1 MECRHRRIVARVLWA
16 LALLV
21 IVGCASQPLRVP
33 EPRDGPPAHTPA
45 DLANLPDPVPRKEP
59 KSARGNPRS
68 YTVFGKTY
76 RVMDSASGYQATGL
90 ASWYGSKFHGRATSS
105 GEPFDMFTLTAAHRS
120 LPLPTY
126 LRVTNLRNGRSTVV
140 RVNDRG
146 PFHADR
152 LIDLSYA
159 GAVKLG
165 FASHGTAR
173 VRVEVIEHAP
183 DFFLQAGAFAD
194 LTAADAL
201 KEALGTLTGA
211 PAYVVRVSKD
221 TLFRVRLGPV
231 KGRPEALRL
240 QALIAAADYG
250 HPLILDH

>member
-1 MECRHRRIVARVLWA
+1 MVVTRLLTVVG
-16 LALLV
+16 LLV
-21 IVGCASQPLRVP
+21 LAGCVSTPAWIP
-33 EPRDGPPAHTPA
+33 EKGDGPPAHTPG
-45 DLANLPDPVPRKEP
+45 DLVRQPDPVPRKEP
-59 KSARGNPRS
+59 RSRYGNPSS

-76 RVMDSASGYQATGL
+76 RVMDSASGYRATGL
-90 ASWYGSKFHGRATSS
+90 ASWYGSKFHGRKTSS
-105 GEPFDMFTLTAAHRS
+105 GEPFDMFALTAAHRS

-126 LRVTNLRNGRSTVV
+126 LRVTNLDNGRSTIV

-152 LIDLSYA
+152 VLDLSYA

-165 FASHGTAR
+165 FENHGTAR
-173 VRVEVIEHAP
+173 VRVEVIEDTP
-183 DFFLQAGAFAD
+183 DFFLQAGAFSD

-201 KEALGTLTGA
+201 KEALRSLTGT
-211 PAYVVRVSKD
+211 PAYVVRVSED

-240 QALIAAADYG
+240 QALIAAADLG
-250 HPLILDH
+250 RPLILEH

>member
-1 MECRHRRIVARVLWA
+1 MVVTRLLTVV
-16 LALLV
+16 ALLV
-21 IVGCASQPLRVP
+21 LAGCVSSPAWIP
-33 EPRDGPPAHTPA
+33 EKGDGPPTHTPG
-45 DLANLPDPVPRKEP
+45 DLARQPDPVPRKEP
-59 KSARGNPRS
+59 RSRYGNPSS

-76 RVMDSASGYQATGL
+76 RVMDSASGYRATGL
-90 ASWYGSKFHGRATSS
+90 ASWYGSKFHGRKTSS
-105 GEPFDMFTLTAAHRS
+105 GEPFDMFALTAAHRS

-126 LRVTNLRNGRSTVV
+126 LRVTNLDNGRSTIV

-152 LIDLSYA
+152 VLDLSYA

-165 FASHGTAR
+165 FENHGTAR
-173 VRVEVIEHAP
+173 VRVEAIEDTP
-183 DFFLQAGAFAD
+183 DFFLQAGAFID

-201 KEALGTLTGA
+201 KEALGSLTGT
-211 PAYVVRVSKD
+211 PAYVVRVSED

-250 HPLILDH
+250 RPLILEH